1 MYFSSSFILAALPLL
16 ATAAP
21 GFQLP
26 FAAKIGDALNTATTT
41 RPGSGDVIDLTKYTI
56 GQILNYTLSQH
67 HREHHGDGD
76 HDHDHE
82 HEELARALE
91 DHGHPHHPPLVK
103 LAWIVNRT
111 EAVSHRPLSLL
122 SIPLLTLRPCPSD
135 QGVPLRSRYLSCKPP
150 QYYPTLAKV
159 QVSPVVF
166 LLDPLRS

>member
-26 FAAKIGDALNTATTT
+26 FAAKIGDAVT

-56 GQILNYTLSQH
+56 GQILNYTLHQH
-67 HREHHGDGD
+67 HREHHGD

-91 DHGHPHHPPLVK
+91 DHPHDGHDHGHPHHPPLVK

-111 EAVSHRPLSLL
+111 EAVSYKGVLSSRSMPVSKSLFL
-122 SIPLLTLRPCPSD
+122 SF
-135 QGVPLRSRYLSCKPP
+135 RSRSTSPI
-150 QYYPTLAKV
+150 PTSQL
-159 QVSPVVF
+159 
-166 LLDPLRS
+166 